1 MNEKQTLI
9 KKMLEMQKEF
19 SAYEQEHG
27 VDPAEYW
34 DAPEGHP
41 LHKYREK
48 YAELAAKVLEIA
60 HTEKGS
66 KR

>member
-9 KKMLEMQKEF
+9 KKMLEMQKQF
-19 SAYEQEHG
+19 STYEQEHG
-27 VDPAEYW
+27 VDPSEYW

-41 LHKYREK
+41 LHQYREK
-48 YAELAAKVLEIA
+48 YDELAAKVLELA
-60 HTEKGS
+60 HGEKGS

>member
-9 KKMLEMQKEF
+9 NKMLEMQKKF
-19 SAYEQEHG
+19 AAYEHEHG

-41 LHKYREK
+41 LHRYRQE
-48 YAELAAKVLEIA
+48 YDELAAKLVELA
-60 HTEKGS
+60 HAEKGS